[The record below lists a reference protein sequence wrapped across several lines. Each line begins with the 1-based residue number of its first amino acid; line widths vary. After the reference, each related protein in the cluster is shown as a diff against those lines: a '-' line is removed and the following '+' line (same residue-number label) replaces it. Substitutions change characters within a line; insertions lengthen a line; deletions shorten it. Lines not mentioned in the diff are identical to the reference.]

1 MEIKEKLEAI
11 IFLGGD
17 SVKVRE
23 IGKSFSLSVMET
35 IEILNELKESRKNTG
50 INLVIEDDIVH
61 FVTNPACGEAVN
73 NFFQQESKPKKLS
86 EAALETISII
96 AYKQPVTKS
105 EIEAIRGVAA
115 DRLIINLE
123 EKKFIKVCGKRETPG
138 RPNLYQ
144 VTGNFLAYLGINS
157 VEELPN
163 YKEMRGE
170 RDGENEN

>member
-17 SVKVRE
+17 SVKVKE
-23 IGKSFSLSVMET
+23 IAKSFSISVIET
-35 IEILNELKESRKNTG
+35 VEILNELKENRKNTG
-50 INLVIEDDIVH
+50 INLVIEDEIVK
-61 FVTNPACGEAVN
+61 FVTNPGCGEAVN

-105 EIEAIRGVAA
+105 EIEAIRGVAS

-138 RPNLYQ
+138 RPNLYK
-144 VTGNFLAYLGINS
+144 VTENFLAYLGISS

-163 YKEMRGE
+163 YNEMRGDI
-170 RDGENEN
+170 DGKN